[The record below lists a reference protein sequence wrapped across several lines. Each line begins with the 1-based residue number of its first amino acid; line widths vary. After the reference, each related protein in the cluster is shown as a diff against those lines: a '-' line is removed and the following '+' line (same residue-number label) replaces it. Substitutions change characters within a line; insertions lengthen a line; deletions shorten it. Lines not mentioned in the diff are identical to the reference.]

1 MVVIKLHT
9 EKPIPPLQ
17 LMRLYQD
24 VDWWPERTKDGIRK
38 LLAHGVVLGAWEDK
52 KLVGFCRAVS
62 DGVYRAYVEDVVVLH
77 AHRSQ
82 GIGRQL
88 MDKMMKELSG
98 IEVVS
103 LFCSAKLKE
112 YYQESGFEATRQVVM
127 HRSKGSRPNSI

>member
-24 VDWWPERTKDGIRK
+24 ADWWPARTKDGIRK
-38 LLAHGVVLGAWEDK
+38 LLTHGVALGAWEDK
-52 KLVGFCRAVS
+52 QLVGFCRAVS
-62 DGVYRAYVEDVVVLH
+62 DGVYRAYVEDVVVLGT
-77 AHRSQ
+77 HRGQ

-88 MDKMMKELSG
+88 MDRMMKELNG

-103 LFCSAKLKE
+103 LFCSAKLTE
-112 YYQESGFEATRQVVM
+112 YYKNSGFTQTRQVVM
-127 HRSKGSRPNSI
+127 HRNRS